1 MDKKTETFLNELRN
15 LNNYK
20 HRLKELEDK
29 LDTLFYNLTGVK
41 AVRYD
46 LVKGMSDYQ
55 QIELIKLGKIDE
67 YNGQKEV
74 IDKEISRLKS
84 NISYIE
90 TVLNKMEPSIKEACI
105 QIYCHNKTYKQ
116 VASTMFISSSA
127 LYKKVENEIKKVKN
141 Y

>member
-1 MDKKTETFLNELRN
+1 MDKRIETFLNELRN

-29 LDTLFYNLTGVK
+29 LDTLFYDLTGVK
-41 AVRYD
+41 AIRYD
-46 LVKGMSDYQ
+46 SISGMSDYN
-55 QIELIKLGKIDE
+55 QIELKKLKKLDE
-67 YNGQKEV
+67 YNRQKEL
-74 IDKEISRLKS
+74 IDKESSRLKS

-90 TVLNKMEPSIKEACI
+90 TVLNMMEPSIKEACI
-105 QIYCHNKTYKQ
+105 KIYCHNKTYKQ

-127 LYKKVENEIKKVKN
+127 LYKRVENEIKKVKN